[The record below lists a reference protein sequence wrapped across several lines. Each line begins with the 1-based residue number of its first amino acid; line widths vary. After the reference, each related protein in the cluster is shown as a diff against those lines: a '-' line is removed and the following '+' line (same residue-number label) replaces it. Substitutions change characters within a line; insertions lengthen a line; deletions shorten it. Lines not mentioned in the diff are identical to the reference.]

1 MESTTHFHELTD
13 VLHENAPS
21 EEHAA
26 TEMTFAVSASFIAV
40 GCGPALAWN
49 CIWVSVAFFQ
59 EKLGDGVLAE
69 LGFATNSCVLIGML
83 LYAALRTRWPA
94 ARLPV
99 LGALLYQGA
108 LCTALPLWVYFRG
121 DNGIAP
127 AMILSAAALNGLV
140 MGLSHGAVSDTAG
153 LFPGSRANTL
163 GMVGTGIATLI
174 PTLVQLAI
182 TLSAGASVAAQMAA
196 RRSAI
201 YVVFPGAVI
210 GIVSAAVAWI
220 AITRV
225 PLFVHAAAAKRAR
238 YALAPRCTERCA
250 RPAQYAYG
258 AGSDARACAG
268 VEAAAEDG
276 EDQPVGVGVEDAQ
289 HNPLAGLRINVQR
302 AGSTAVCPL
311 HYAGPVGMRVA
322 FHLTVLFLTAVV
334 STVVLAVSPRVPPVD
349 KTSAWWELNMSSLI
363 ANEYNVLCFAGT
375 VAASSERLQRAA
387 RRYHAVIVLALLRVG
402 FIIPVALYLHFGVSY
417 YPLPL
422 YAVAALT
429 SGFVLVT
436 ESAHCQ
442 NICGASP
449 RTVHLCSYVAM
460 LTWTTTQGG
469 IVVGNAV
476 GIGYTLIYGDA
487 PR

>member
-1 MESTTHFHELTD
+1 MESSTHFHELAD
-13 VLHENAPS
+13 VLREDAPS
-21 EEHAA
+21 EELALP
-26 TEMTFAVSASFIAV
+26 EMTFCVSASFIAV

-83 LYAALRTRWPA
+83 LYAALRSRWPA
-94 ARLPV
+94 ARIPV
-99 LGALLYQGA
+99 LAALLYQGA
-108 LCTALPLWVYFRG
+108 LCTALPLWVFFRG

-174 PTLVQLAI
+174 PTLAQLAI
-182 TLSAGASVAAQMAA
+182 TLSAGSSVAAQMAA

-201 YVVFPGAVI
+201 YVVFPGAVL
-210 GIVSAAVAWI
+210 GIACAAVAWI

-250 RPAQYAYG
+250 RCTRSARSARYAYS
-258 AGSDARACAG
+258 AGRGHVLPSDARARSG
-268 VEAAAEDG
+268 VEEAAEE
-276 EDQPVGVGVEDAQ
+276 EDHQR
-289 HNPLAGLRINVQR
+289 LAGMRINVQR
-302 AGSTAVCPL
+302 MESTAMCPL
-311 HYAGPVGMRVA
+311 HYAGPVGVRVA
-322 FHLTVLFLTAVV
+322 LHLAVLFLTAVV
-334 STVVLAVSPRVPPVD
+334 STVILAVSPRVPPVD
-349 KTSAWWELNMSSLI
+349 KTSAWWQSNMSSLI

-375 VAASSERLQRAA
+375 VAASSERLQRAV
-387 RRYHAVIVLALLRVG
+387 RRCHAVIVLALLRVG
-402 FIIPVALYLHFGVSY
+402 FIVPVALYLHFGVSY
-417 YPLPL
+417 YPLSL
-422 YAVAALT
+422 YAIAALT

-469 IVVGNAV
+469 IVLGNAA
-476 GIGYTLIYGDA
+476 GIVYTVIYGNYT
-487 PR
+487 